1 MISARATW
9 SRQTLASSAMRLGPM
24 ASKRAA
30 SPKPMIPWPFL
41 IKAVGFSGKC
51 RVMSKP
57 AGVAN
62 SRVSTRSFLSDDIQS
77 RFIFRAKIG
86 GLTRF

>member
-1 MISARATW
+1 
-9 SRQTLASSAMRLGPM
+9 
-24 ASKRAA
+24 
-30 SPKPMIPWPFL
+30 MIPWPFL

-77 RFIFRAKIG
+77 RFVFGPKLADLLDSRSKVELIG
-86 GLTRF
+86 E